1 MVDELHCACIELHCD
16 LNLLLILKG
25 KGYVKNMV
33 GHELSENLICEM
45 KISYNKMFFFF
56 RNHHEIPL

>member
-1 MVDELHCACIELHCD
+1 MVDACIELHCD

-56 RNHHEIPL
+56 